1 MGAGPGR
8 VPYTLTRTVW
18 LVSYSGTQ
26 KSKLV
31 VESKSTQTARPR
43 PAPPRPRHWW
53 ASINILIITKVR
65 FVQPLCSC
73 RCPTLSI
80 WNVTLEVKTIRL
92 VNRYVTLINILL
104 SLWYIFT
111 TQGFHHVTNLWS
123 CHAGPLMN
131 IKMLWC
137 FLKFFVP
144 IKSLLY
150 SLLPGAAYSDHGGS
164 GKQPADHLGN
174 VSKVPHSV
182 RCPPVLQKERLF
194 VIFAPEVGGVLCRVW
209 LMVEWWCNYKY
220 PGTDHVLR
228 NNCDTDNTW
237 LQSVNVRR
245 RLPANFRGISSSI
258 GQQHIN
264 TICSS
269 QHKMIIMTCRGP
281 HYLDFLHYHGVRGT
295 ENELYYV

>member
-43 PAPPRPRHWW
+43 PPPPPPRHWW

-111 TQGFHHVTNLWS
+111 TQGFHHVPNLWS
-123 CHAGPLMN
+123 FHAGSLN

-137 FLKFFVP
+137 FLKIFVH

-182 RCPPVLQKERLF
+182 RLCCRRKGYSLYLHQKLVVSCIECGGWWS
-194 VIFAPEVGGVLCRVW
+194 GGV
-209 LMVEWWCNYKY
+209 
-220 PGTDHVLR
+220 T
-228 NNCDTDNTW
+228 
-237 LQSVNVRR
+237 
-245 RLPANFRGISSSI
+245 
-258 GQQHIN
+258 IN
-264 TICSS
+264 TRAL
-269 QHKMIIMTCRGP
+269 IMFSVTTATRITHDSNLSMFGG
-281 HYLDFLHYHGVRGT
+281 DFLPTLGESPPHRAAAHKHHLFIST
-295 ENELYYV
+295 

>member
-137 FLKFFVP
+137 FLTFLFTSKVYCTSMLLPTQIKEAVASNQP
-144 IKSLLY
+144 IIWEMSAWCHTVSAVRLCCRRKGY
-150 SLLPGAAYSDHGGS
+150 SLYLHQKLVVSCVECGGWWS
-164 GKQPADHLGN
+164 
-174 VSKVPHSV
+174 
-182 RCPPVLQKERLF
+182 
-194 VIFAPEVGGVLCRVW
+194 GGV
-209 LMVEWWCNYKY
+209 
-220 PGTDHVLR
+220 T
-228 NNCDTDNTW
+228 
-237 LQSVNVRR
+237 
-245 RLPANFRGISSSI
+245 
-258 GQQHIN
+258 IN
-264 TICSS
+264 TRAL
-269 QHKMIIMTCRGP
+269 IMFSVTTATRITHDSNLSMFGG
-281 HYLDFLHYHGVRGT
+281 DFLPTLGESPPHRAAAHKHHLFIST
-295 ENELYYV
+295 